1 MQKSIKSPSEE
12 AIHLGAYEEN
22 CKKSCILQDIIQ
34 YFDTN
39 RDAVYYF
46 QDPISGHI
54 YFDTCTNREECWLAE
69 QLECDVLDL
78 CSKKNRSKRSKPVDP
93 YHLSQDHA
101 SQIQNQDNQMPMI
114 LHHPE
119 VALMGIKFLHH
130 VFIKPQN
137 PVRYFILIIRNV
149 LKSWKRKQGNKTR
162 RNSPFIEEKGFQ

>member
-54 YFDTCTNREECWLAE
+54 YFDTCTNCEECWLAE

-93 YHLSQDHA
+93 VSFEPRPCKPDPEPRQPDADDFTSSKSSFDGYKIPTSWVYQTPKPSKVLHPYYQKCLEILEKEAREQNKKKLSFH
-101 SQIQNQDNQMPMI
+101 
-114 LHHPE
+114 
-119 VALMGIKFLHH
+119 
-130 VFIKPQN
+130 
-137 PVRYFILIIRNV
+137 
-149 LKSWKRKQGNKTR
+149 
-162 RNSPFIEEKGFQ
+162 